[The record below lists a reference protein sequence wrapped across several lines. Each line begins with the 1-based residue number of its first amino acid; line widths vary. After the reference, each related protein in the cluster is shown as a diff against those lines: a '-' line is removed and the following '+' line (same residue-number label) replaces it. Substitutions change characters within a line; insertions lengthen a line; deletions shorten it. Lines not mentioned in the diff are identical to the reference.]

1 MHCYLLRL
9 TLAGLLLAVLAP
21 AAMAQE
27 AKSGLSSWF
36 AGDWY
41 LKVGGAGFVAP
52 KFEGDDS
59 YEFAFSPIISL
70 GKAGTEARFTSR
82 NDAISLGLFDNGSF
96 RAGLAGDLVLPRD
109 SEDADGLKDVDFG
122 FEAGGFA
129 EFYPTDWLRVRGE
142 VMHGFIAHDGVVA
155 NVAVDAFT
163 DITPEVRLSGG
174 PRLSF
179 ASAQYFEAYY
189 GVNAAE
195 SVATGLGEYSPG
207 GGVRSYGVGGAI
219 DWKTTDR
226 LTTSLFAEYERLG
239 PPATDSSVVKQSG
252 SPNQYL
258 IGISATYRFDF
269 SL

>member
-1 MHCYLLRL
+1 MRNPFLRP
-9 TLAGLLLAVLAP
+9 TLACLLLAAMGS
-21 AAMAQE
+21 AASAE
-27 AKSGLSSWF
+27 DGKSWF
-36 AGDWY
+36 SGDWY

-70 GKAGTEARFTSR
+70 GKAGNEARFTSR

-109 SEDADGLKDVDFG
+109 SEDADGLKDVDLG

-155 NVAVDAFT
+155 NFAVDAFT

-179 ASAQYFEAYY
+179 ASAEYFEAYY

-195 SVATGLGEYSPG
+195 SAATGLGEYSPG

-239 PPATDSSVVKQSG
+239 PPAADSSVVKQSG

-258 IGISATYRFDF
+258 LGVSATYRFDF
-269 SL
+269 QL